1 MAIRYDLMGQRKR
14 PVFGGGHGREE
25 KKAKKKITL
34 ARAVQGFFIVVALH
48 VGVAVAMLLMDPG
61 YFDTAVHSDRIGT
74 NFCARVSH
82 LIPAAWE
89 TVTTCRVFNVI
100 PFLIMPGIV
109 LLYIL
114 GRLLRGDSGGDSSS

>member
-61 YFDTAVHSDRIGT
+61 YFDDAVHSGRIGT

-89 TVTTCRVFNVI
+89 TVAACRVFNVI

-109 LLYIL
+109 LLYII
-114 GRLLRGDSGGDSSS
+114 GRLLRGDFGGEAHS